1 MAPAIVVLFD
11 SARSAEPPHN
21 SGITAA
27 IAFRTLPEAALVE
40 TSLPESK
47 VGRAPTSSVGVSP
60 FCSLSNK
67 ALAAGF
73 AADHE
78 SNEDCH
84 CEIADL
90 DRSASDLVYSITS
103 GETSKVFV
111 GSKPRAFFRPASSS

>member
-27 IAFRTLPEAALVE
+27 IAFRTFPEAALVE

-60 FCSLSNK
+60 F
-67 ALAAGF
+67 
-73 AADHE
+73 
-78 SNEDCH
+78 
-84 CEIADL
+84 
-90 DRSASDLVYSITS
+90 
-103 GETSKVFV
+103 
-111 GSKPRAFFRPASSS
+111 